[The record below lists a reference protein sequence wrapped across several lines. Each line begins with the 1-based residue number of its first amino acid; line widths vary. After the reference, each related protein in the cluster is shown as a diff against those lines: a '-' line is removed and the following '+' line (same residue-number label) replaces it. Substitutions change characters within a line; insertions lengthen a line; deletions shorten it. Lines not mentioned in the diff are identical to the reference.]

1 MSLLLFCAL
10 KKKEFKNHQSFTKN
24 DFFCVVLFSDI
35 NPKTKD
41 ITIDIYNYE
50 KTEKG
55 EAIFCSSLTSVKC
68 KFQLFV
74 KNACCSDGK
83 IN

>member
-1 MSLLLFCAL
+1 MKNSLMDTSVIIL
-10 KKKEFKNHQSFTKN
+10 KPSVFRWQW
-24 DFFCVVLFSDI
+24 FFCVILFSDI

-55 EAIFCSSLTSVKC
+55 EVAIWSSVISL
-68 KFQLFV
+68 
-74 KNACCSDGK
+74 
-83 IN
+83 